1 MATYIVQTKKT
12 EKYQK
17 NYGLPL
23 INIIPAVVWSIP
35 LHQKLFPDANF
46 WMTLLLCGIFV
57 IGYVALSML
66 PIIAA
71 VPCVASVIML
81 TAMFWAL
88 VDGIGNN
95 FIRILLKV
103 VILAIAVFL
112 ELGIFS
118 NAIVPWLQKKE
129 MNRTKIVRVEK

>member
-46 WMTLLLCGIFV
+46 WMTLLLCGVFV

-71 VPCVASVIML
+71 VPCIASGIMF

-88 VDGIGNN
+88 VDAIGNN
-95 FIRILLKV
+95 IIRILLKV
-103 VILAIAVFL
+103 VILAIAVLL

>member
-1 MATYIVQTKKT
+1 MATYIVQTKET

-35 LHQKLFPDANF
+35 MHQKLFPDANF

-57 IGYVALSML
+57 IGYVVLSML

-71 VPCVASVIML
+71 VPCVASVIMCCS
-81 TAMFWAL
+81 A
-88 VDGIGNN
+88 N
-95 FIRILLKV
+95 
-103 VILAIAVFL
+103 
-112 ELGIFS
+112 
-118 NAIVPWLQKKE
+118 
-129 MNRTKIVRVEK
+129 

>member
-1 MATYIVQTKKT
+1 MEYSLASEAFPGCKLLDDSFT
-12 EKYQK
+12 
-17 NYGLPL
+17 LR
-23 INIIPAVVWSIP
+23 SIC
-35 LHQKLFPDANF
+35 NRI
-46 WMTLLLCGIFV
+46 CGIK
-57 IGYVALSML
+57 YVA
-66 PIIAA
+66 IITA
-71 VPCVASVIML
+71 VPCIASGIMF

-95 FIRILLKV
+95 IIRILLKV

-129 MNRTKIVRVEK
+129 MNRTDVKFSWLFIG

>member
-1 MATYIVQTKKT
+1 M
-12 EKYQK
+12 
-17 NYGLPL
+17 
-23 INIIPAVVWSIP
+23 
-35 LHQKLFPDANF
+35 HQKLFPDANF

-57 IGYVALSML
+57 IGYVVLSML

-95 FIRILLKV
+95 VIRILLKI

-129 MNRTKIVRVEK
+129 MNRTKIIRVEK